1 MSGGNPP
8 PAPASWQMPNQTPA
22 ANNAFG
28 AIKGL
33 SDMPNFGTP
42 AAYGAADVAGG
53 STGWNPQTTVGYGN
67 NISQLSSQYLPYA
80 QQIMQMGFDPNGDYY
95 ARAAHDVQEQQRV
108 AQGVRGIATSP
119 YGAQLENDAMR
130 NFNIDWRNTA
140 VNRAATAAGAAL
152 PFWQTAGNQMQQG
165 QQTAM
170 LAPQTQMGLYGSQSQ
185 IGQGAYTHPN
195 DVINSWLNYVGQGN
209 SANSVANQTYA
220 NQLQA
225 WNDKQHANDA
235 IWSGLGQAVGSA
247 ASYAAFAS
255 DPSWKENIEAIPD
268 DEIIRAFAKLPAYA
282 YDYTPASGFDDGTR
296 RVGPMATDWADSFGG
311 DSKVIPMPQ
320 VVGAALAALSALSR
334 KVDRL
339 AA

>member
-140 VNRAATAAGAAL
+140 VNRAAAAAGAAL

-185 IGQGAYTHPN
+185 IGQGAYMHPN

-209 SANSVANQTYA
+209 SANSVANQSYA

-225 WNDKQHANDA
+225 WQAKQQADNA
-235 IWSGLGQAVGSA
+235 IWSDLATGVGA
-247 ASYAAFAS
+247 AAGMAMHS
-255 DPSWKENIEAIPD
+255 DPDLKENIEPVY
-268 DEIIRAFAKLPAYA
+268 DEAIIRAFANLPTYA
-282 YDYTPASGFDDGTR
+282 YNYTAQSGLDGEQR
-296 RVGPMATDWADSFGG
+296 IGPMATDWADTFGG
-311 DSKVIPMPQ
+311 DRRVIPVPQ
-320 VVGAALAALSALSR
+320 MVGAALAALSALSR